1 MTPRISVIIST
12 YNYGR
17 FVEDAIDSALAQ
29 DFPAGQMEILV
40 VDDGS
45 TDDTAERVKKYGNR
59 IRYFYKENGD
69 HASAATFGF
78 AHAKGDLIALLDGD
92 DVWLPQKLSRV
103 AEEFARDSRTT
114 MVFHKYVF
122 WDHRD
127 NTTWEPEYFGG
138 VSGDVLRDRRK
149 VVSYNAAPTSSLVF
163 RRNAFQRLSN
173 IPLDRHFNY
182 DTYLMV
188 AVLFL
193 GPVGYVPELLTKN
206 RVHGSNRWAADKN
219 GPDQQTLRRRAARL
233 GAAIEVLRDWI
244 RANAP
249 ESRSQARTILRRYEL
264 VNESELFKLNPPG
277 RFRFFRHLVEM
288 NWNALPAMTWRHV
301 AVSCINT
308 CGALFTGYRHY
319 YLLDQWR
326 LQIKRAV
333 VGGSRPVDEKS
344 PPADAKTHPSPTQ
357 GRA

>member
-1 MTPRISVIIST
+1 MPRISVIVNT

-17 FVEDAIDSALAQ
+17 FIEDAIDSVLAQ
-29 DFPAGQMEILV
+29 DFPADQMEILV

-59 IRYFYKENGD
+59 VRYFYKENGD
-69 HASAATFGF
+69 QASAVTFGF

-92 DVWLPQKLSRV
+92 DVWLPTKLSRV
-103 AEEFARDSRTT
+103 AEEFAKDPRAV
-114 MVFHKYVF
+114 MVFHKYIF
-122 WDHRD
+122 WDDQD
-127 NTTWEPEYFGG
+127 NTTREPEYFAG

-149 VVSYNAAPTSSLVF
+149 MVSYNAAPTSSLVF
-163 RRNAFQRLSN
+163 RRNAFQRLST
-173 IPLDRHFNY
+173 IPLDRPFDYNI
-182 DTYLMV
+182 YLMA

-206 RVHGSNRWAADKN
+206 RVHGRNRWAAGKN
-219 GPDQQTLRRRAARL
+219 GPDRQNLRRRAARV

-249 ESRSQARTILRRYEL
+249 ESHSRARTILRRYEL
-264 VNESELFKLNPPG
+264 VNESQLFKLNPPG
-277 RFRFFRHLVEM
+277 RFRFFRHLIEIH
-288 NWNALPAMTWRHV
+288 WNALPAMTWRHM
-301 AVSCINT
+301 AVSGINT

-326 LQIKRAV
+326 SRIKRAV
-333 VGGSRPVDEKS
+333 IGGSRSVDEQS
-344 PPADAKTHPSPTQ
+344 PHVDAKPDPSPTQ